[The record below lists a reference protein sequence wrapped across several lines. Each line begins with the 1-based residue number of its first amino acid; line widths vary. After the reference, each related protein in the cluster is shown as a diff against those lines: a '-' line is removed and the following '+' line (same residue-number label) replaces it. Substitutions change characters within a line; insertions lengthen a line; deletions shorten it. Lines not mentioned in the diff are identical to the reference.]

1 MLAQIC
7 PRRLVD
13 KQPVENLLQHLHAY
27 VAWAL
32 IAIVIGHAA
41 AALRHHFIKRDAV
54 LWRMLP
60 IGRSPRDNA

>member
-1 MLAQIC
+1 
-7 PRRLVD
+7 
-13 KQPVENLLQHLHAY
+13 